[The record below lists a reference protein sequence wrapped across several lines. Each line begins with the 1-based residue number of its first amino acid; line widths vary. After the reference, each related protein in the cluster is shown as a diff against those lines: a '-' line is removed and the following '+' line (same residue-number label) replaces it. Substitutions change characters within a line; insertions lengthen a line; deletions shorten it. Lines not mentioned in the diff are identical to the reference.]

1 MHELLPEEP
10 ETQEGGESEGEVTRN
25 LYVRFYCLERARQ
38 KPVLSPP
45 VRVHCVVF
53 HQNAFHGFLRDLV
66 LLFPPRRRGDVV
78 PVVQGVRNSP
88 PCGAAL
94 RSRPRHGPAFV
105 FAQTLHIRKRLAL
118 GGGGV
123 VPFRRG

>member
-53 HQNAFHGFLRDLV
+53 HQNAFHGFHPSTL
-66 LLFPPRRRGDVV
+66 RRRHCFVV
-78 PVVQGVRNSP
+78 LVR
-88 PCGAAL
+88 
-94 RSRPRHGPAFV
+94 
-105 FAQTLHIRKRLAL
+105 
-118 GGGGV
+118 
-123 VPFRRG
+123 